1 MCKLCLPLKLLG
13 DLLSIPFLESSCI
26 LKLGLTFYGCCR
38 YRFVKVVPDVK
49 SVEGKCLLSFA
60 PSVSI
65 SPVWMKIL
73 IIVKNVEYAG
83 RSRKCDISFVKLLRH
98 YLNKIHMYILVYERL
113 VLCLFAVFLNN

>member
-1 MCKLCLPLKLLG
+1 MFMCKLRLPLKLLG
-13 DLLSIPFLESSCI
+13 DLLFILFFGIKFL

-49 SVEGKCLLSFA
+49 SVVGKCLLFSA

-73 IIVKNVEYAG
+73 IIVKNVEFAG
-83 RSRKCDISFVKLLRH
+83 RSRKCDISFVK
-98 YLNKIHMYILVYERL
+98 
-113 VLCLFAVFLNN
+113 